1 MYGDE
6 LRLKQVLINIVKNAL
21 KFTHNGKIKIV
32 AAFDLAEEKLLVH
45 VVDNGSGISQIDLPQ
60 LFT

>member
-1 MYGDE
+1 M
-6 LRLKQVLINIVKNAL
+6 LINIVKNAL